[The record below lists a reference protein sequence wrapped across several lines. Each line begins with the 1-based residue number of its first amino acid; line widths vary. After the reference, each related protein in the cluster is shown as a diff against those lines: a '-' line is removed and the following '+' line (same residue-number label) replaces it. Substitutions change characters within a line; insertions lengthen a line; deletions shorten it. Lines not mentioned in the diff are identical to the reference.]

1 VTNDPSRWLLALAAV
16 GLWLVLIGLIVWR
29 ERRAKAAV
37 RARSE
42 ALAGDG
48 EETVLVAF
56 ASQTGL
62 AEELAWMTARALQDG
77 GLGARVLSFADL
89 DLATLKA
96 AGRALLIVSTTGEGD
111 PPDSAARLVRK
122 AMGAPADLG
131 GLRFGLMALG
141 DRSYDQ
147 FCGFGHALDG
157 WLRRSGAEPL
167 FDLVEVDAGD
177 AGAVRHWQHQLN
189 QITGRATAPDWT
201 PPAYEP
207 WRLTQRTLINPGSPG
222 GEAYHLVLEPVGT
235 APPWSAGDIAEVG
248 LPERDGVTP
257 GAREYS
263 IASVPA
269 DGRVELVVRLMRRPD
284 GTPGLASG
292 RLTQDLAVGE
302 TIDMRVRTNRSF
314 HGPEDQTPMILI
326 GNGTGIAGLR
336 AHLKA
341 RAAQDGGQGSGAWL
355 MFGERTQAH
364 DAFFAAE
371 LQAWLASGVLT
382 RLDRCFS
389 RDPGDGRYVQ
399 DLVAAAASDVRAWV
413 DRGAALYVCGSLE
426 GMSQGVHAALEAALG
441 AEALLTL
448 LEDGRYRRDV
458 Y

>member
-1 VTNDPSRWLLALAAV
+1 
-16 GLWLVLIGLIVWR
+16 
-29 ERRAKAAV
+29 
-37 RARSE
+37 
-42 ALAGDG
+42 
-48 EETVLVAF
+48 
-56 ASQTGL
+56 
-62 AEELAWMTARALQDG
+62 
-77 GLGARVLSFADL
+77 
-89 DLATLKA
+89 
-96 AGRALLIVSTTGEGD
+96 
-111 PPDSAARLVRK
+111 
-122 AMGAPADLG
+122 
-131 GLRFGLMALG
+131 
-141 DRSYDQ
+141 
-147 FCGFGHALDG
+147 
-157 WLRRSGAEPL
+157 
-167 FDLVEVDAGD
+167 
-177 AGAVRHWQHQLN
+177 
-189 QITGRATAPDWT
+189 
-201 PPAYEP
+201 
-207 WRLTQRTLINPGSPG
+207 
-222 GEAYHLVLEPVGT
+222 
-235 APPWSAGDIAEVG
+235 
-248 LPERDGVTP
+248 
-257 GAREYS
+257 
-263 IASVPA
+263 
-269 DGRVELVVRLMRRPD
+269 
-284 GTPGLASG
+284 
-292 RLTQDLAVGE
+292 
-302 TIDMRVRTNRSF
+302 VRTNRSF